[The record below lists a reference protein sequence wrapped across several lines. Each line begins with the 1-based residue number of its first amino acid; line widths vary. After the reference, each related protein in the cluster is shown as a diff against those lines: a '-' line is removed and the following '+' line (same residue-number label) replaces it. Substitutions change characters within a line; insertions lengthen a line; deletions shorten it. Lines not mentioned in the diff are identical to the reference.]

1 ARASLLALGPYA
13 TLERGYAIVRDE
25 NGVLLRDASAVAP
38 GALVD
43 VRLARGGLDARVEHV
58 RDSRA

>member
-1 ARASLLALGPYA
+1 MALGPYA

-25 NGVLLRDASAVAP
+25 RGGLLRDASTVAP
-38 GALVD
+38 GERVD

-58 RDSRA
+58 RDSRR